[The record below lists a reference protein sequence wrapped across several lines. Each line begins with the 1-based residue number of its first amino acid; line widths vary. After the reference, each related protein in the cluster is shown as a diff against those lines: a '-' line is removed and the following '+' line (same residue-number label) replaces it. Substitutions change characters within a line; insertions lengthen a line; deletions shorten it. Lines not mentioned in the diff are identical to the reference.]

1 MIKDK
6 FIYGLIMGT
15 VLPLIT
21 LGILLLLNKVLN
33 DSTEV
38 QFSFKLSSICLF
50 AICVNLIPTIFA
62 NRWRYENFIR
72 GIMFPTIIGSFVWFF
87 YFNPMNLFV

>member
-6 FIYGLIMGT
+6 FIYGLVIGLA
-15 VLPLIT
+15 LPLLT
-21 LGILLLLNKVLN
+21 FVILFFINMALN
-33 DSTEV
+33 STEI
-38 QFSFKLSSICLF
+38 QLSFKFESLCLF
-50 AICVNLIPTIFA
+50 SICVNLIPTIFA

-87 YFNPMNLFV
+87 YFNPLNLFV